1 MSTAR
6 NLKIPASNDVRSEAV
21 GALIAQM
28 GITKTAMFIRESMSH
43 NEDYLKIKDE
53 LFGKKSVE
61 QLVEEIKS
69 R

>member
-6 NLKIPASNDVRSEAV
+6 NLKIPASIDVRSEAV
-21 GALIAQM
+21 GTLISQM
-28 GITKTAMFIRESMSH
+28 GITKTAMFVRESMSH
-43 NEDYLKIKDE
+43 NEDYLKIKNE

-61 QLVEEIKS
+61 QIVEEIKS